1 MVEDLDKAGR
11 GRASG
16 GAAQLNF
23 DTALEA
29 WRAASEDKKKDA
41 ALAVLA
47 NVRSL
52 NQKLASLVSVE
63 EAEAIR
69 RDFGLT

>member
-11 GRASG
+11 GRASS
-16 GAAQLNF
+16 GAAQLSF

-41 ALAVLA
+41 AQAVLA
-47 NVRSL
+47 NVGSL
-52 NQKLASLVSVE
+52 NQKLASLVSVD

>member
-29 WRAASEDKKKDA
+29 WSRLRGQEKGRCAGSTSKRRISE
-41 ALAVLA
+41 
-47 NVRSL
+47 S
-52 NQKLASLVSVE
+52 
-63 EAEAIR
+63 EARKSREC
-69 RDFGLT
+69 G

>member
-1 MVEDLDKAGR
+1 MVEDLDKTGR

-23 DTALEA
+23 NTALEA

-47 NVRSL
+47 NVGSRGR
-52 NQKLASLVSVE
+52 AWVP
-63 EAEAIR
+63 IG
-69 RDFGLT
+69 RDLL